1 MEYGEKREGGLVG
14 GEGGAQIKKKGG
26 EGELSIF
33 THWFLFKKYKNLQ
46 DYSTKPSA

>member
-26 EGELSIF
+26 GRRTVYIYSLVSIQ
-33 THWFLFKKYKNLQ
+33 KV
-46 DYSTKPSA
+46 